1 MSERKPLTE
10 VQTKA
15 LAALTHAYP
24 SGFFYGEDKVEAR
37 ALLDG
42 LVESGHLHATDLDG
56 GERGYQL
63 SQELAKADLVTAAR
77 QAEQASAN

>member
-10 VQTKA
+10 AQLRA
-15 LAALTHAYP
+15 LAALTYAYP
-24 SGFFYGEDKVEAR
+24 SGFTYGEDKIEAR

-63 SQELAKADLVTAAR
+63 SEELAKAHLVTAAR
-77 QAEQASAN
+77 QAEQAAAN